1 MKVNSGIGDL
11 RLEVLTGL
19 TGFTGLDDD
28 GEIMRLD
35 I

>member
-19 TGFTGLDDD
+19 TGFTGLED
-28 GEIMRLD
+28 GEGGFEI
-35 I
+35 